1 MKTLIDT
8 LNRDFALPKDPEILN
23 RNILDTIETI
33 ENSLIYIGL
42 GLVKIKTGKIF
53 KNLGFKNISAY
64 IRYLT
69 EKTGKD
75 RSSVYKWLQIGE
87 IYTKY
92 REELTEAGFNNKDS
106 STKLPYLERALRIKP
121 EKEVYKNIVK
131 MSQREFSDYARGI
144 IELKDETQEEIQ
156 GYTEEIQE
164 DMEHTFFYRGKEA
177 VKVNK
182 KQKKVV
188 YDRLVSCV
196 ILAFNSLDNKGSVL
210 AVHLKND
217 RELNIFEGIAKEAR
231 EKMRIEMKKRH
242 RRRSP
247 SIA

>member
-1 MKTLIDT
+1 MKTIFDT
-8 LNRDFALPKDPEILN
+8 LNRDSALPKDPKILN
-23 RNILDTIETI
+23 RNILDTIKTI

-42 GLVKIKTGKIF
+42 GLVKIKTDKLFI
-53 KNLGFKNISAY
+53 NLGFKNISAY
-64 IRYLT
+64 IRYIT

-92 REELTEAGFNNKDS
+92 REELTEAGFNSKDS

-121 EKEVYKNIVK
+121 EKEVYENIVK

-144 IELKDETQEEIQ
+144 IELKDGKQEESK
-156 GYTEEIQE
+156 GYTEEILE
-164 DMEHTFFYRGKEA
+164 GMEHIFYYKGREA
-177 VKVNK
+177 VKVNI

-210 AVHLKND
+210 AVHLRND
-217 RELNIFEGIAKEAR
+217 KELNIFEEIAKDAR